1 MRTALLLLAIC
12 TVSPIAAAQ
21 YPNDVS
27 PDYIRQNLDKIP
39 AQDPA
44 PTTVPAL
51 VEALRGKHPRL
62 LLTSEEAAQLRA
74 VALADPLLKPVC
86 EAAIAYAKRIALGGG
101 RPLPHVLGDTPA
113 IVGGAQQAPEAAL
126 GYLFAR
132 DPAALKAITAV
143 LEALLQE
150 EHWALSKELDSNMG
164 AACNMLMA
172 GLLFDAVHGDLDPAF
187 RARVAQKLLVHARR
201 MYWLGHKGLCTMPIK
216 YWQQD
221 PQPNHR
227 WYRAAGLAACVLAV
241 ADEPGCETSF
251 LREQLKQE
259 MDFIVQWL
267 PRDGD
272 CHEGAAYQL
281 FGFHLLVQAARMM
294 DRVLGTAYLQAP
306 GFARAALQQ
315 VYYRAPGRAGN
326 MSFGDDMNGEY
337 LYGTNDAAFFVCP
350 RLSRDPDLQDALLE
364 RVESFGQAYHNRVAP
379 QQKRTITPPWTM
391 LLFYDP
397 SVPRGDRRKL
407 PTARLFA
414 DLGAASMRDS
424 WEANAVA
431 LTFKCGPIGGYRLND
446 YAWAH
451 KDGRGEPHYVNV
463 AHDDS
468 DANSFALSMDGEH
481 LFHPG
486 LYSFTK
492 ITAHQSSITVDGVG
506 QLCEGVDYTQPAPG
520 GVDMR
525 SLSYLTAW
533 KRDDQGRVVIE
544 GEAAPV
550 YRGMG
555 FFAIKER
562 QNGRPATDTAPEV
575 KPIPGLP
582 DQVLSRFRRT
592 AVWMPGEYILL
603 LDDIAAVGQRAI
615 TWRGTV
621 AKAFFD
627 DPASGRCHIG
637 TKGGKRVDMQ
647 MLADRPFTGAID
659 FMLLDGRWGNQLQ
672 HQFQFTARSDA
683 VRFACLLDP
692 WKRKLGITL
701 APEGAGLTLHVRG
714 DGVDDAWTWAPAVD
728 AQTPSALA
736 CNRGGAVLLA
746 LTAQDRAPHGD

>member
-1 MRTALLLLAIC
+1 MRTALLLLALGAAA
-12 TVSPIAAAQ
+12 PLAAAQ
-21 YPNDVS
+21 PAGDIS
-27 PDYIRQNLDKIP
+27 PAYIRENLAKIP

-44 PTTVPAL
+44 PTATPAL

-62 LLTSEEAAQLRA
+62 LLTSEEAARLKTIA
-74 VALADPLLKPVC
+74 IADPLLKPVY
-86 EAAIAYAKRIALGGG
+86 EAAVAYAKRFALAGG
-101 RPLPHVLGDTPA
+101 RPLPIVLNDTPA
-113 IVGGAQQAPEAAL
+113 IAGSAQQAPGAAL
-126 GYLFAR
+126 GYLFER
-132 DPAALKAITAV
+132 DPAALKSITAA
-143 LEALLQE
+143 LETLLQE
-150 EHWALSKELDSNMG
+150 EHWALTKELDCNMG

-172 GLLFDAVHGDLDPAF
+172 ALLFDAVHDDLDPAF

-201 MYWLGHKGLCTMPIK
+201 MFWLGHKMLCTMPIK

-241 ADEPGCETSF
+241 ADEPGCETGF

-259 MDFIVQWL
+259 MDFIVKWL
-267 PRDGD
+267 PQDGD
-272 CHEGAAYQL
+272 CHEGAGYQT
-281 FGFHLLVQAARMM
+281 FGFQSLVLAATMM
-294 DRVLGTAYLQAP
+294 DRVLGTEYLKAP
-306 GFARAALQQ
+306 GFARAAVQQ

-326 MSFGDDMNGEY
+326 MSFGDDMNGEF
-337 LYGTNDAAFFVCP
+337 LFGTNEAAFFLSP
-350 RLSRDPDLQDALLE
+350 RLSRDADLQDALLE
-364 RVESFGQAYHNRVAP
+364 RLESMGQAHLTKIKP
-379 QQKRTITPPWTM
+379 QEKRPYIPPWSM

-397 SVPRGDRRKL
+397 TVPRGDRRKL

-424 WEANAVA
+424 WDANAVA
-431 LTFKCGPIGGYRLND
+431 LTFKCGPIGGYRLNE

-451 KDGRGEPHYVNV
+451 KDERGEPHYVNV

-468 DANSFALSMDGEH
+468 DANSFALAMDGEF

-492 ITAHQSSITVDGVG
+492 ITAHQSSLTVDGVG
-506 QLCEGVDYTQPAPG
+506 QLCEGVDYTQPVPG
-520 GVDMR
+520 GADMR
-525 SLSYLTAW
+525 TLSYLTAW
-533 KRDDQGRVVIE
+533 KHDAQGRVMIE
-544 GEAAPV
+544 GEAAPM

-555 FFAIKER
+555 YNAIRER
-562 QNGRPATDTAPEV
+562 QKGRPATDTTPEV

-582 DQVLSRFRRT
+582 DPVLTRFRRT
-592 AVWMPGEYILL
+592 AVWLPGDYILL
-603 LDDIAAVGQRAI
+603 LDDVAAAGRHAL

-627 DPASGRCHIG
+627 DPATGRCHIA

-659 FMLLDGRWGNQLQ
+659 FLLLDGRFGNELQ
-672 HQFQFTARSDA
+672 HQFQFTAQAEA

-692 WKRKLGITL
+692 WKRKLGMTL
-701 APEGAGLTLHVRG
+701 ATVDGGLVLQVRG
-714 DGVDDAWTWAPAVD
+714 DGIDDAWTWKPAPD
-728 AQTPSALA
+728 AHTPSSLDGRRSGAALI
-736 CNRGGAVLLA
+736 A
-746 LTAQDRAPHGD
+746 LTAKDRAPHGD

>member
-1 MRTALLLLAIC
+1 MRIVLLLVACGVAASL
-12 TVSPIAAAQ
+12 AAAQ

-27 PDYIRQNLDKIP
+27 PDYIRENLAKIP

-44 PTTVPAL
+44 PTAAPAV
-51 VEALRGKHPRL
+51 VETMRGRHPRL
-62 LLTSEEAAQLRA
+62 LLTAEEAARLKA
-74 VALADPLLKPVC
+74 AAIADPLLKPVY
-86 EAAIAYAKRIALGGG
+86 EASVVFAKRFSLGGAH
-101 RPLPHVLGDTPA
+101 PLPHVLGDTPA
-113 IVGGAQQAPEAAL
+113 ITNSAQRAPEAVL
-126 GYLFAR
+126 GYLFER
-132 DPAALKAITAV
+132 DPVALKALTAA

-150 EHWALSKELDSNMG
+150 EHWALVKELDSNMG

-172 GLLFDAVHGDLDPAF
+172 GLLFDAVHDDLDPAF
-187 RARVAQKLLVHARR
+187 RARVAQRLLVHARR

-227 WYRAAGLAACVLAV
+227 WYRAAGLAACVLAI
-241 ADEPGCETSF
+241 ADEPGCDTAF

-267 PRDGD
+267 PKDGD

-281 FGFHLLVQAARMM
+281 FGFQLLVHAASMM
-294 DRVLGTAYLQAP
+294 DRVLGTEYLKKP
-306 GFARAALQQ
+306 GFARSAMQQ

-337 LYGTNDAAFFVCP
+337 LYGTNDAAFFLCP
-350 RLSRDPDLQDALLE
+350 RLTRDPDLQDALLE

-379 QQKRTITPPWTM
+379 QQKRTIIPPWSM

-424 WEANAVA
+424 WDASAVA
-431 LTFKCGPIGGYRLND
+431 LTFKCGPIGGYRLNE

-451 KDGRGEPHYVNV
+451 KDEKGEPHYINV

-468 DANSFALSMDGEH
+468 DANSFALAMDGEL

-525 SLSYLTAW
+525 TLSYLTAW
-533 KRDDQGRVVIE
+533 KRDEQGRVVIE

-562 QNGRPATDTAPEV
+562 QKGRPATDTAPEV

-582 DQVLSRFRRT
+582 DPVLTRFRRT

-603 LDDIAAVGQRAI
+603 LDDIVAAGQREI

-627 DPASGRCHIG
+627 DPANGRCHIG
-637 TKGGKRVDMQ
+637 TTGGKRVDMQ

-683 VRFACLLDP
+683 VRFACMLDP
-692 WKRKLGITL
+692 WKRKLRMLLEPAGKGLVLRITG
-701 APEGAGLTLHVRG
+701 E
-714 DGVDDAWTWAPAVD
+714 GVDDAWTWQPAPD
-728 AQTPSALA
+728 AHAPSALA
-736 CNRGGAVLLA
+736 CRRGGGVLLE